1 MKYISYLLL
10 LISTL
15 TFGCSCTTLSIKE
28 SFEQTDAVFIGKVIS
43 VDSTKYD
50 FSSNR
55 VFAFTLEIEK
65 DYKREL
71 SNKDSRKYYTTI
83 YTPMSKMF
91 GGCGSYFELNKTYL
105 VYGYK
110 SEIGTITN
118 ICTRTSELNLVD
130 KSEFKE
136 LDNLKINQ
144 KDIGINIELNE
155 VDVINNEF
163 NNYKNKAE
171 QSQKYYIVTII
182 ILGSLLL
189 ISLIFNFIRR
199 KKS

>member
-1 MKYISYLLL
+1 
-10 LISTL
+10 
-15 TFGCSCTTLSIKE
+15 
-28 SFEQTDAVFIGKVIS
+28 
-43 VDSTKYD
+43 
-50 FSSNR
+50 
-55 VFAFTLEIEK
+55 
-65 DYKREL
+65 
-71 SNKDSRKYYTTI
+71 
-83 YTPMSKMF
+83 MSKMF

-136 LDNLKINQ
+136 LDDLKINQ
-144 KDIGINIELNE
+144 KDIGINIELNK

-171 QSQKYYIVTII
+171 QSQKYYIVTMI